1 MGIDRAAVVKKADE
15 FVSQGKLELAIA
27 EYRALLDE
35 QPADMSAANTLG
47 DLYVKAGDT
56 AGAIEQF
63 TKLAESERAQG
74 FTSKAIALYKKA
86 LKVNPGCEE
95 ALMQLADIAVAQQLL
110 ADATLYWNRLV
121 QHRRERNDAPGV
133 AQALVQLA
141 SLAVAKADTKLAAA
155 RAAEPHVDAVET
167 ARLYAAAA
175 EALTREGREPDAL
188 DAWVEAARRTDDVLV
203 RQAAARAC
211 LTGGAL
217 DRAEPFLSVEAA
229 GDEPAL
235 LWAVGE
241 RAAQAG
247 DEAVAVRA
255 LGRYRTL
262 VPDDASRASALL
274 APWESA
280 AAPEAESAVA
290 EVAWPPAGDAGADIE
305 EPAIEEPARQET
317 PVEVLRFEGAPP
329 ELAEAPTT
337 EHPASA
343 DAWSA
348 DGSEEVDL
356 TALLGD
362 EAPGEIAAVE
372 EVQLEEV
379 RLAEEVR
386 LEEMEVE
393 EVGIEAPAVGDLPV
407 LEVVQDEDLIDLSS
421 TLALDDLPVETMSA
435 VPPPQPAAPPSYEP
449 SSDDVEPEIDEAA
462 MIAQLQAAADT
473 PALRF
478 QAAAHLGRLFL
489 QKGQI
494 NLGLEWLER
503 ACAVPAPVREHGL
516 AVRYDLA
523 DALERA
529 GHQDRALA
537 CWSDLEFDA
546 GSYRDVAD
554 RLARLTRA
562 VD

>member
-1 MGIDRAAVVKKADE
+1 MGIDRAAIVKKADE
-15 FVSQGKLELAIA
+15 FVSQGKLDLAIA

-35 QPADMSAANTLG
+35 QPADMGAANTLG
-47 DLYVKAGDT
+47 DLYVRAGDT
-56 AGAIEQF
+56 ASAIAQF
-63 TKLAESERAQG
+63 TKLAGSERVQG

-86 LKVNPGCEE
+86 LKVDPGCEE
-95 ALMQLADIAVAQQLL
+95 ALTQLADIAVAQELL

-133 AQALVQLA
+133 AQALVRLA

-155 RAAEPHVDAVET
+155 RAAEPHVDAAET

-175 EALTREGREPDAL
+175 EALAREGREPDAL
-188 DAWVEAARRTDDVLV
+188 DAWVEAARRTDDVVV

-211 LTGGAL
+211 LAGGVL

-247 DEAVAVRA
+247 DQTVAIQA

-262 VPDDASRASALL
+262 VPDDAARASALL

-280 AAPEAESAVA
+280 AAPATDSGVADDALHPAESEGVNLATLLTDASADPPVPVYEQVA
-290 EVAWPPAGDAGADIE
+290 RDAEA
-305 EPAIEEPARQET
+305 AIEEPASQET
-317 PVEVLRFEGAPP
+317 PVEVVRFEETPLEVAATPA
-329 ELAEAPTT
+329 AEHAGPVD
-337 EHPASA
+337 AWNA
-343 DAWSA
+343 DA
-348 DGSEEVDL
+348 SEEVDL
-356 TALLGD
+356 AALLGD
-362 EAPGEIAAVE
+362 ESGQAAAPAYEQVAVAADTGTGAGEPAAEVAPVEEVPREEVAFEEIAFE
-372 EVQLEEV
+372 EVQLD
-379 RLAEEVR
+379 A
-386 LEEMEVE
+386 
-393 EVGIEAPAVGDLPV
+393 
-407 LEVVQDEDLIDLSS
+407 
-421 TLALDDLPVETMSA
+421 
-435 VPPPQPAAPPSYEP
+435 PPQHEP
-449 SSDDVEPEIDEAA
+449 SSGGAEPEIDEAA

-473 PALRF
+473 PALQF

-489 QKGQI
+489 QKGRFD
-494 NLGLEWLER
+494 LGVEWLER

-529 GHQDRALA
+529 GHPDRALA

-554 RLARLTRA
+554 RLARLSRA
-562 VD
+562 LG